1 MHDMTRV
8 FGCYFNM
15 EGNHM
20 TKKILYIVCGVTLIL
35 SGIFIF
41 SIIPEYEYITTS
53 LLSLTPP
60 PVYPY
65 VIQLIISVLHFLRIC
80 ETYHYYPLIIV
91 WLYHLTVPFYIVF
104 GLYVIY
110 ISFTPKYKITIA
122 ISSIMAALG
131 LGSAVATLYHFI
143 KYGISNVYLIY
154 APAPLTDSFTRFIQ
168 SITPDT
174 FAIRVFPISCAM
186 FVHILLVIFILINL
200 VLLIRG
206 KPKKRKTKYWIAG
219 TLGGILLILTILSRL
234 YIYSSLSYSYFFG
247 SVFDDLHTVPYL
259 LISMLF
265 SLATS
270 YGLFRILSVSVL
282 RTKAKNASDRQD

>member
-1 MHDMTRV
+1 MA
-8 FGCYFNM
+8 
-15 EGNHM
+15 
-20 TKKILYIVCGVTLIL
+20 KKFLIIVCGVTLIL

-41 SIIPEYEYITTS
+41 NIIPEYEYIS
-53 LLSLTPP
+53 NSFPFLTLPR
-60 PVYPY
+60 VYPY
-65 VIQLIISVLHFLRIC
+65 VIQLIVSVLHFLLIC
-80 ETYHYYPLIIV
+80 ETYHYYPVIIV

-143 KYGISNVYLIY
+143 KYGISNAYLIY

-186 FVHILLVIFILINL
+186 FVHILLVIF
-200 VLLIRG
+200 VLTDFVLMVLG
-206 KPKKRKTKYWIAG
+206 KPKKRKTRYWIAG

-234 YIYSSLSYSYFFG
+234 YVYSSLSYSYFFG

-259 LISMLF
+259 LVSILF
-265 SLATS
+265 SLATA

-282 RTKAKNASDRQD
+282 RTKTKDAADN